1 MIHFLGLYGREL
13 LLASAL
19 SHNPIYLVALLS
31 FGTYALLY
39 MVAEELLLEAHDDD
53 DDDEHVW
60 WVDLQLY
67 VGFYSSIIMGKV
79 LK

>member
-1 MIHFLGLYGREL
+1 
-13 LLASAL
+13 
-19 SHNPIYLVALLS
+19 VALLS

-39 MVAEELLLEAHDDD
+39 MVADELLLEAHDDD
-53 DDDEHVW
+53 DDDEHDVW